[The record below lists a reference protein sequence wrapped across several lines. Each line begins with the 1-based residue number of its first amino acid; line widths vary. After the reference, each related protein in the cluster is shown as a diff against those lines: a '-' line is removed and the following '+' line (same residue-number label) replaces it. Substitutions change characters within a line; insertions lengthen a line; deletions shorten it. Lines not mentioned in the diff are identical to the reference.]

1 MTAAHMGVMDAHDYP
16 PTRGERR
23 AVRQEKA
30 WRRRPLLPE
39 RYYEA
44 DWAAARTEPQVQ
56 WPLCS
61 CGKIRSSSKTAA
73 EGKRSALRLMHGGDA
88 EVEYY
93 TCETGTWHWSR
104 VKELSTC
111 PCGRSSYP
119 SIYEAAQSAFSS
131 ESRVADLSVSAA
143 SYTCAHGG
151 NHWTWYLTEQDLTQ
165 CECSRVSYTGPESV
179 EIVVDFHRDHT
190 PDKDF
195 FAFQCPHSSWHL
207 GTGWRASI
215 TAVGAVTEPAED
227 IASAAAVAVA

>member
-1 MTAAHMGVMDAHDYP
+1 M
-16 PTRGERR
+16 
-23 AVRQEKA
+23 
-30 WRRRPLLPE
+30 
-39 RYYEA
+39 
-44 DWAAARTEPQVQ
+44 
-56 WPLCS
+56 
-61 CGKIRSSSKTAA
+61 
-73 EGKRSALRLMHGGDA
+73 
-88 EVEYY
+88 
-93 TCETGTWHWSR
+93 
-104 VKELSTC
+104 
-111 PCGRSSYP
+111 
-119 SIYEAAQSAFSS
+119 
-131 ESRVADLSVSAA
+131 ADLSVSAA

-151 NHWTWYLTEQDLTQ
+151 NHWTWYPTEQDLTQ